1 MNEKGPEVADANKET
16 PSAEWKC
23 PSPAW
28 ILYEFTYFIE
38 DKRDVDR
45 VFMLNI
51 LAPGFGTV
59 LAGLLTQKNCW
70 SIVIIGHLQMLLTP
84 LILGWV
90 WSILIGIRF
99 RNIHTRGER
108 PENKKAKASGQKLS

>member
-1 MNEKGPEVADANKET
+1 MNEKGPDATDANRET
-16 PSAEWKC
+16 PKGESSC
-23 PSPAW
+23 PSCQW
-28 ILYEFTYFIE
+28 MLYDFAYFIE

-59 LAGLLTQKNCW
+59 LAGLLTNKNCW

-90 WSILIGIRF
+90 WSILIGFRF
-99 RNIHTRGER
+99 RDIHLHGER
-108 PENKKAKASGQKLS
+108 PEKTKAKPSGQR